1 MKLPPTPLPLDI
13 FGGERTVVRREPPIL
28 MQKTKKI
35 GPMDGEREQ
44 SDPDEGGKTAR
55 RAY

>member
-1 MKLPPTPLPLDI
+1 
-13 FGGERTVVRREPPIL
+13 